1 MNLKRTI
8 TMVTLGGVLL
18 SLGGLSV
25 VSAETAHAAD
35 SKILNVQVKKPQVDL
50 ISDVVYEQV
59 STIGYEN
66 VAMKMDVL
74 KPQRK
79 EKMPAVVFVTG
90 GGFIHAN
97 KDKYIQQRMQI
108 ADAGYVVASIQ
119 YRVAP
124 TGRFP
129 QPVED
134 VKAAIRYIKANAAK
148 FNVDPD
154 NVAVMGDSAGGYLSA
169 MVGTS
174 NGTKKF
180 DKGENLDQSSDVK
193 AAVDIYGLSDL
204 TRVGSDFSEEVQQK
218 HKSAGA
224 TEALWVNG
232 SPIFGGK
239 DGGILADPDSAA
251 AANPLNYITDK
262 TAPFLLMHGTADQ
275 LVSPSQTEILHQALQ
290 AHGIESTRYE
300 VTGAAHGGVYWVQ
313 PEVMQVVI
321 DFLDQHLK
329 AK

>member
-1 MNLKRTI
+1 MNLKKTI
-8 TMVTLGGVLL
+8 TMLTLSSVLL
-18 SLGGLSV
+18 SLGGASTV
-25 VSAETAHAAD
+25 FAETVHAAD
-35 SKILNVQVKKPQVDL
+35 SKVLNVQVKKTPVDL

-59 STIGYEN
+59 STMGYEN

-74 KPQRK
+74 KPEKK

-97 KDKYIQQRMQI
+97 KDKYIQQRLQI

-124 TGRFP
+124 TGKFP
-129 QPVED
+129 EPVED
-134 VKAAIRYIKANAAK
+134 VKAAIRYIKANAEK
-148 FNVDPD
+148 FNIDPN
-154 NVAVMGDSAGGYLSA
+154 NVAVMGDSAGGYLAA

-204 TRVGSDFSEEVQQK
+204 TRVGSDFSETVQKK

-224 TEALWVNG
+224 SEALWVNG
-232 SPIFGGK
+232 CPTFGGE
-239 DGGILADPDSAA
+239 DGGILADPASAA
-251 AANPLNYITDK
+251 AANPIHYISDK

-290 AHGIESTRYE
+290 SHGIKSTRYE
-300 VTGAAHGGVYWVQ
+300 VTGAAHGGIYWVQ
-313 PEVMQVVI
+313 PEVMQIVI
-321 DFLDQHLK
+321 DFLNQYLK
-329 AK
+329 TK